1 MNKTE
6 TLNEIIKNSKYLV
19 FLGGAGVSTE
29 SGIPDFRSKT
39 GLYNKS
45 QEIPAEVILSRS
57 FFDKYPSEFYDF
69 YFKNLVHKD
78 VKPNITHKKLVE
90 LEKRGILK
98 AIITQNIDGLHEMA
112 GSKCVYNLH
121 GTIYKNRCMNCNKF
135 YKLEEI
141 LVSGIPKCIE
151 CGGIIKPE
159 VTLYEEPLD
168 EDILTESIKHI
179 SKADT
184 LIIAGTSLTVYPA
197 AGLINYFNGKNLII
211 INKDKLNIQRDALV
225 INEYLGDVFN
235 KLEL

>member
-1 MNKTE
+1 MDDIR
-6 TLNEIIKNSKYLV
+6 TLNEIINNSSYLV

-39 GLYNKS
+39 GLYNKK
-45 QEIPAEVILSRS
+45 QEIPAEVILSRT
-57 FFDKYPSEFYDF
+57 FFDKYPEAFFDF
-69 YFKNLVHKD
+69 YFNNLVHLD

-90 LEKRGILK
+90 LERKGILK

-112 GSKCVYNLH
+112 GSRCVYNLH
-121 GTIYKNRCMNCNKF
+121 GTIYKNKCMNCNKTF
-135 YKLEEI
+135 KLEE
-141 LVSGIPKCIE
+141 LDMKGIPHCNE

-159 VTLYEEPLD
+159 VTLYEEALD
-168 EDILTESIKHI
+168 EKVLESAIKHI

-211 INKDKLNIQRDALV
+211 INKDKLNVNRDALI
-225 INEYLGDVFN
+225 INEYLGNVFN
-235 KLEL
+235 NINI